1 MSNTS
6 SSPTTAIRGSSSGA
20 NAAATAVV
28 VAAGGVGVTMTM
40 RGPCPP
46 TTATATTITTSYHEQ
61 QCPPTAAVVYPVA
74 SSGRGFLSTNHSCR
88 PILPYHPHPHSHS
101 HPFGNPRPP
110 PPPPP
115 LPYPTHFHPPL
126 KGLPP
131 SLHPKVASSP
141 FSHAET
147 KGYKGVRER
156 TKDDSLVNV
165 RDRKVRISDGAS
177 IYSLCRSWLRNGFP
191 DEPQPQYGDIFK
203 SLPQPLPIPVT
214 GSLPKEAEDRE
225 EQVEE
230 DKKEDEQSVEN
241 LSTEDLLKRHINRA
255 KKVTTRTFET
265 NREIQNK
272 ACTSATSPCRTVPK

>member
-20 NAAATAVV
+20 NAASTAVV
-28 VAAGGVGVTMTM
+28 VAAGGGGVTMTM

-46 TTATATTITTSYHEQ
+46 TTATASTITTSYHEQ
-61 QCPPTAAVVYPVA
+61 QCLPTAAVVYPVA
-74 SSGRGFLSTNHSCR
+74 
-88 PILPYHPHPHSHS
+88 
-101 HPFGNPRPP
+101 PP

-115 LPYPTHFHPPL
+115 LPHPTHFHPPL

-141 FSHAET
+141 FPHAET

-191 DEPQPQYGDIFK
+191 DEPQ
-203 SLPQPLPIPVT
+203 
-214 GSLPKEAEDRE
+214 
-225 EQVEE
+225 
-230 DKKEDEQSVEN
+230 DEQSVEN

-255 KKVTTRTFET
+255 KKVRSRLRQERLKRIVRYKTRLALLLPPLVL
-265 NREIQNK
+265 NIKGR
-272 ACTSATSPCRTVPK
+272 VHG